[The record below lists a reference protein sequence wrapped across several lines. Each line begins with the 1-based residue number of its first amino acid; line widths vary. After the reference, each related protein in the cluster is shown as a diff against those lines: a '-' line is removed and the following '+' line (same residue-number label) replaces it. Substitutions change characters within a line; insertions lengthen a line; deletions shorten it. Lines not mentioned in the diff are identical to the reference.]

1 MDPNK
6 KLSDLVDQARS
17 RELPHTMTLDKCLQ
31 LLNEMHQMGVYY
43 SSKCIDEERAFLF
56 FLRFASIVVEELP
69 KHPCYASMTS
79 TDKYM
84 LDARTLNAIVS
95 AEQLKR
101 RIRNK
106 YENERESARN
116 SAIAGNLDQQQ
127 VATTSRASSQN
138 SNNVNSSTAGSQE
151 LEHLLVPDQMLCPYV
166 RCHLVS
172 MQPIVFQRVIIPN
185 NIPELFLSQIK
196 ADASTNSGAFALL
209 YGRLVSKSVI
219 VSKLLPCSLDTISAR
234 NFRRFVPD
242 PDSSDDIPIVGCIC
256 SSLTKACQAGFFRVC
271 QISEMV
277 CIVCPPGPNRTV
289 LLHLVNMSPSG
300 GASPANANLLASSA
314 VSVLPCPHQHITD
327 SIVASI
333 VRLENN
339 VATPTTSLYQQ
350 QQNGISSLSVG
361 VDVDSSSAGLHQ
373 KNNTILKISPK
384 IEPPSDDIVALP
396 GPETSISGNN
406 NSSNNGNVPS

>member
-1 MDPNK
+1 MDSCK
-6 KLSDLVDQARS
+6 RLSDLVDQARA
-17 RELPHTMTLDKCLQ
+17 RELPHSLTLEKCLQ

-56 FLRFASIVVEELP
+56 FLRFTSVVVEELP
-69 KHPCYASMTS
+69 KHPCYASMS
-79 TDKYM
+79 LTDKCI
-84 LDARTLNAIVS
+84 LDSRTINAIIS

-101 RIRNK
+101 RIRNSRGDI
-106 YENERESARN
+106 ERESAK
-116 SAIAGNLDQQQ
+116 SATAGNLDQQQ

-138 SNNVNSSTAGSQE
+138 NNAGTAQE

-196 ADASTNSGAFALL
+196 PDSATNSGAFALL

-219 VSKLLPCSLDTISAR
+219 VSKLLPCSLDTIR
-234 NFRRFVPD
+234 NYRRFVPD
-242 PDSSDDIPIVGCIC
+242 PDSPDDIPIVGCIC

-300 GASPANANLLASSA
+300 GASPANANCLTSSG

-339 VATPTTSLYQQ
+339 APTTITSLYQQ
-350 QQNGISSLSVG
+350 QQNGIGSLSSIG
-361 VDVDSSSAGLHQ
+361 VDVESNNVGLNP
-373 KNNTILKISPK
+373 KGNNVLKISPK

-396 GPETSISGNN
+396 GPEASIGGNIN
-406 NSSNNGNVPS
+406 SNNGSNSAS